1 MAFGESDQARPDT
14 GARPR
19 LFSPLFL
26 LVTLA
31 TGAYFISVGA
41 LQPVLPRF
49 VEGPLSG
56 GDVEVGIVIGSFA
69 FAAVLVRPLI
79 GPIGDRRGRRV
90 LIVAGAGVVALSV
103 AGYVLADS
111 LWLLLVLRFVSG
123 IGEACFYVGAASV
136 VNDLAPEERRGEAV
150 SYFSL
155 ALYLGLT
162 VGPLIGESVFEASRF
177 DAAWLVAAASAG
189 VAALLGLAV
198 KDTRPDGAVYDGFRW
213 FHPAGVLPGTVLA
226 ASIWG
231 LGGFATFVPL
241 YALELG
247 LSGSRLVFVTFSGVV
262 LLVRSLGARLP
273 DLLGPGRAARMALSL
288 QALGL
293 TTMGLWRQSAG
304 LFVGAFVFGLG
315 QALSFPALMTMAIR
329 AAKPTE
335 RSAVVG
341 TFTAFFDISFG
352 LGAVA
357 LGGVASIV
365 GYEGAFLSATLVAIA
380 GLAILAM
387 RARRVNGVVGPV
399 DSGMGEKGDAGAGSA
414 ADQVGDDEVGAPGSG
429 SRVT

>member
-1 MAFGESDQARPDT
+1 MEDKNPSIPPVGGLLAVGESVPT
-14 GARPR
+14 HPSSEVRPR

-31 TGAYFISVGA
+31 TGAYFVSVGA

-49 VEGPLSG
+49 VEGPLGG

-79 GPIGDRRGRRV
+79 GPLGDRRGRRL
-90 LIVAGAGVVALSV
+90 LIVAGAGIVALSV
-103 AGYVLADS
+103 AGYIVAES
-111 LWLLLVLRFVSG
+111 LWLLLALRFVSG

-162 VGPLIGESVFEASRF
+162 VGPFLGESVFEASTF

-189 VAALLGLAV
+189 VAGLLGLAV
-198 KDTRPDGAVYDGFRW
+198 KDTRPDGIIDKGFRW
-213 FHPAGVLPGTVLA
+213 FHPAGILPGTVLA

-241 YALELG
+241 YALDLG
-247 LSGSRLVFVTFSGVV
+247 MSGSRLVFVTFSGVV

-273 DLLGPGRAARMALSL
+273 DLLGPARAARMALSL
-288 QALGL
+288 QASGL
-293 TTMGLWRQSAG
+293 TIMGIWRAPAG
-304 LFVGAFVFGLG
+304 LFAGAFVFGLG
-315 QALSFPALMTMAIR
+315 QALAFPALMTMAIR

-341 TFTAFFDISFG
+341 TFTAFFDLSFG

-357 LGGVASIV
+357 LGGVASV
-365 GYEGAFLSATLVAIA
+365 LGYEGAFLSAAVVAVG
-380 GLAILAM
+380 GLLM
-387 RARRVNGVVGPV
+387 LWTRARR
-399 DSGMGEKGDAGAGSA
+399 GAG
-414 ADQVGDDEVGAPGSG
+414 VEVGA
-429 SRVT
+429 RA

>member
-1 MAFGESDQARPDT
+1 MASGESMRTRPER

-26 LVTLA
+26 LVTVA
-31 TGAYFISVGA
+31 TAAYFVSVGA

-69 FAAVLVRPLI
+69 FAAVLVRPWI

-103 AGYVLADS
+103 AGYVLAES
-111 LWLLLVLRFVSG
+111 LWLLLLLRFVSG
-123 IGEACFYVGAASV
+123 IGEAGFYVGAASV

-162 VGPLIGESVFEASRF
+162 VGPLVGESVFEASRF

-189 VAALLGLAV
+189 VAALLGLGIR
-198 KDTRPDGAVYDGFRW
+198 DTRPEGTVDNGFRW

-226 ASIWG
+226 ASVWG
-231 LGGFATFVPL
+231 LGGFATFMPL
-241 YALELG
+241 YALDLG
-247 LSGSRLVFVTFSGVV
+247 MSGSRLVFVTFSGVV
-262 LLVRSLGARLP
+262 LAVRSVGARLP

-288 QALGL
+288 QATGL
-293 TTMGLWRQSAG
+293 TTMALWQEPAG

-357 LGGVASIV
+357 LGAVASV
-365 GYEGAFLSATLVAIA
+365 LGYEGAFLSAALVAVGGLVMLAARTRRA
-380 GLAILAM
+380 GGSEAAVGEAGGVER
-387 RARRVNGVVGPV
+387 RAGEPGP
-399 DSGMGEKGDAGAGSA
+399 DEPDAAEAGAR
-414 ADQVGDDEVGAPGSG
+414 GAK
-429 SRVT
+429 VT

>member
-1 MAFGESDQARPDT
+1 MAVGESVQARPNPDL
-14 GARPR
+14 RPR

-31 TGAYFISVGA
+31 TGAYFVSVGA
-41 LQPVLPRF
+41 LQPVLPLF
-49 VEGPLSG
+49 VEGPLG
-56 GDVEVGIVIGSFA
+56 GQDVEVGVVIGSFA
-69 FAAVLVRPLI
+69 FAAVLARPLI
-79 GPIGDRRGRRV
+79 GPLGDRRGRRL
-90 LIVAGAGVVALSV
+90 LIVAGASIVALSV
-103 AGYVLADS
+103 AGYVFAES
-111 LWLLLVLRFVSG
+111 LWLLLLLRFVSG

-162 VGPLIGESVFEASRF
+162 VGPLLGESVFEASTF
-177 DAAWLVAAASAG
+177 DATWLVAAASAG
-189 VAALLGLAV
+189 VAALLGVAI
-198 KDTRPDGAVYDGFRW
+198 KDTRPEGEVHHGFRW

-241 YALELG
+241 YALDLG
-247 LSGSRLVFVTFSGVV
+247 MSGSRLVFVTFSGVV

-273 DLLGPGRAARMALSL
+273 DTLGPARAARMALTL
-288 QALGL
+288 QASGL
-293 TTMGLWRQSAG
+293 TIMGLWREPVG

-315 QALSFPALMTMAIR
+315 QALAFPALMTMAIR

-357 LGGVASIV
+357 LGGVASV
-365 GYEGAFLSATLVAIA
+365 LGYEGAFLSAALVAVG
-380 GLAILAM
+380 GLVMLWA
-387 RARRVNGVVGPV
+387 RARRAAPSEGPEGHPAPK
-399 DSGMGEKGDAGAGSA
+399 SGQARE
-414 ADQVGDDEVGAPGSG
+414 QVSEA
-429 SRVT
+429 

>member
-1 MAFGESDQARPDT
+1 MAVWES
-14 GARPR
+14 ARPR
-19 LFSPLFL
+19 PTEGDRPPLFSPLFL

-31 TGAYFISVGA
+31 TGAYFVSVGA

-49 VEGPLSG
+49 VEGPLG
-56 GDVEVGIVIGSFA
+56 GADVEVGLVIGSFA

-90 LIVAGAGVVALSV
+90 LIVAGAGIVSLSV
-103 AGYVLADS
+103 AGYVIAES
-111 LWLLLVLRFVSG
+111 LWLLLLLRFVSG

-155 ALYLGLT
+155 ALYMGLT
-162 VGPLIGESVFEASRF
+162 VGPLIGESVFDASSF

-189 VAALLGLAV
+189 VAALLGIAV
-198 KDTRPDGAVYDGFRW
+198 KETRPEGVAEGGFRW
-213 FHPAGVLPGTVLA
+213 FHPAGVMPGTVLA

-262 LLVRSLGARLP
+262 LLVRSFGARLP
-273 DLLGPGRAARMALSL
+273 DVLGPGRAARMALSL
-288 QALGL
+288 QATGL
-293 TTMGLWRQSAG
+293 TVMGVWQATAG

-315 QALSFPALMTMAIR
+315 QALAFPALMTMAIR

-357 LGGVASIV
+357 LGAVASV
-365 GYEGAFLSATLVAIA
+365 LGYEGAFLSAALVAIG
-380 GLAILAM
+380 GLVMLWV
-387 RARRVNGVVGPV
+387 RARRGRR
-399 DSGMGEKGDAGAGSA
+399 AGAETAGEAGS
-414 ADQVGDDEVGAPGSG
+414 EVPEVA
-429 SRVT
+429 